1 MTALQAGL
9 LVALFLTAFTVLLYL
24 GRGYWAW
31 VVTVA
36 IALGGW
42 AVMEI
47 ESPRAFA
54 AALGA
59 SLVATLVF
67 GVPAMRRCVVTFWL
81 MRPVGAML
89 PRMGD
94 TERIALEAGTRS
106 EEHTSEL
113 QSRSDLVCRLL
124 LEKKKKH

>member
-36 IALGGW
+36 IALGDW
-42 AVMEI
+42 ALIGI

-67 GVPAMRRCVVTFWL
+67 GVPAMRRWVVTFWL
-81 MRPVGAML
+81 MRPARDHPSPPG
-89 PRMGD
+89 RH
-94 TERIALEAGTRS
+94 TEDEGGQDR
-106 EEHTSEL
+106 
-113 QSRSDLVCRLL
+113 
-124 LEKKKKH
+124 K

>member
-9 LVALFLTAFTVLLYL
+9 LVALVLTAFTVLLYL

-36 IALGGW
+36 IALGDW
-42 AVMEI
+42 ALIGI

-67 GVPAMRRCVVTFWL
+67 GVPAMRLLVFTFCL
-81 MRPVGAML
+81 MRAVGAML
-89 PRMGD
+89 PRMVNTGL
-94 TERIALEAGTRS
+94 IALQAGTVRWDG
-106 EEHTSEL
+106 
-113 QSRSDLVCRLL
+113 DL
-124 LEKKKKH
+124 